1 MNILAAEAPSG
12 HEAISLCGSN
22 FCTINYQTLISSAIA
37 IVITIAFGLWVA
49 AKVRSDRPNK
59 VQLLFE
65 LFLDYVRNLVGDTV
79 SREGTDFIIP
89 LAATIGFYI
98 LVANWL
104 DFLPLTNPIE
114 PAASDVNQT
123 AAMGVLVFLAA
134 QAYSVR
140 VLGVRGFLRKFTKPF
155 EMPLAV
161 RIVFI
166 PLNLIEELVK
176 PVTLSL
182 RLFGN
187 IFAGVVMVFLL
198 GQLYG
203 AGAAALSHVFFGVF
217 GVLLLIVWK
226 FFDVFFVGTIQAFIF
241 MLLTVIYF
249 GQAREGLE
257 EEEHHGAAHS
267 QPTAA

>member
-1 MNILAAEAPSG
+1 MMILAEDAPSG
-12 HEAISLCGSN
+12 HDAVSLCGSS
-22 FCTINYQTLISSAIA
+22 FCNINYQTLLSSAIA

-49 AKVRSDRPNK
+49 AKVRSDKPNK
-59 VQLLFE
+59 VQLVFE

-79 SREGTDFIIP
+79 TREGTDFIVP

-104 DFLPLTNPIE
+104 DFLPLTKPIE

-123 AAMGVLVFLAA
+123 AAMGVLVFLLS
-134 QAYSVR
+134 QAYSLR
-140 VLGVRGFLRKFTKPF
+140 VLGVKGFFRKFTKPF
-155 EMPLAV
+155 EMNIVV

-203 AGAAALSHVFFGVF
+203 AGSAALSHVFFGFF
-217 GVLLLIVWK
+217 GVVLLIVWK

-257 EEEHHGAAHS
+257 EEHHGAAHS
-267 QPTAA
+267 QPKAA

>member
-12 HEAISLCGSN
+12 HEAVSLCGSS

-37 IVITIAFGLWVA
+37 IVITIVFGLWVA
-49 AKVRSDRPNK
+49 AKVKNDRPNK

-79 SREGTDFIIP
+79 SREGTDFIVP

-104 DFLPLTNPIE
+104 DFIPLPKPWFYPANADLNQTLAMAIVVFVISQGYAIRVRGVGGYLRHFLRPPFPPLTI
-114 PAASDVNQT
+114 
-123 AAMGVLVFLAA
+123 
-134 QAYSVR
+134 
-140 VLGVRGFLRKFTKPF
+140 
-155 EMPLAV
+155 
-161 RIVFI
+161 
-166 PLNLIEELVK
+166 IEELVK

-187 IFAGVVMVFLL
+187 IFAGVLMVYLL
-198 GQLYG
+198 T
-203 AGAAALSHVFFGVF
+203 
-217 GVLLLIVWK
+217 LLPAVIAWVPVVVWK

-241 MLLTVIYF
+241 MLLTIIYF
-249 GQAREGLE
+249 SQAREGLE
-257 EEEHHGAAHS
+257 DEHVGSIGAS
-267 QPTAA
+267 PVTADAQGAPMPATTH

>member
-1 MNILAAEAPSG
+1 
-12 HEAISLCGSN
+12 
-22 FCTINYQTLISSAIA
+22 
-37 IVITIAFGLWVA
+37 
-49 AKVRSDRPNK
+49 
-59 VQLLFE
+59 
-65 LFLDYVRNLVGDTV
+65 
-79 SREGTDFIIP
+79 
-89 LAATIGFYI
+89 
-98 LVANWL
+98 
-104 DFLPLTNPIE
+104 
-114 PAASDVNQT
+114 
-123 AAMGVLVFLAA
+123 
-134 QAYSVR
+134 
-140 VLGVRGFLRKFTKPF
+140 VLGVKGFFRKFTKPF
-155 EMPLAV
+155 EMNIVV

-203 AGAAALSHVFFGVF
+203 AGSNAIGHAVF
-217 GVLLLIVWK
+217 GLAGVALLVVWK

-257 EEEHHGAAHS
+257 EEHHGAAHS
-267 QPTAA
+267 QPKAA